1 MPSTN
6 KTTNLNLN
14 QWIGT
19 DKPKREDFISDNN
32 ILDTVISGHINNNDI
47 HVTETLLSQLSSSV
61 SLGMTFGTGEE
72 TQSIQMPFEPSMVII
87 LAAAKP
93 LVEYNTSSNY
103 VKCNSGIAFQ
113 STYGSSLGVS
123 LTGNQ
128 LTVQQTLSSPSGGVY
143 YNLNNSAEVY
153 IYAAFK

>member
-19 DKPKREDFISDNN
+19 DKPKREDFVSDNN
-32 ILDTVISGHINNNDI
+32 ILDTVISNHINNNDV
-47 HVTETLLSQLSSSV
+47 HVTEALLSQLSGTV
-61 SLGMTFGTGEE
+61 SIGMTFGTGEE

-87 LAAAKP
+87 LAVSRP
-93 LVEYNTSSNY
+93 LVEYDRSQNY
-103 VKCNSGIAFQ
+103 IKCNSGIAFK
-113 STYGSSLGVS
+113 SMYGSSSGVS
-123 LTGNQ
+123 LSGDQ
-128 LTVQQTLSSPSGGVY
+128 LTVQQTLSSSSGGVY
-143 YNLNNSAEVY
+143 YNLNNANEMY

>member
-19 DKPKREDFISDNN
+19 DKPKREDFVSDNN
-32 ILDTVISGHINNNDI
+32 ILDTVISNHINNDDV
-47 HVTETLLSQLSSSV
+47 HVTEDLSHLSSTM

-87 LAAAKP
+87 LAVSKP
-93 LVEYNTSSNY
+93 LVEYDTLEDCI
-103 VKCNSGIAFQ
+103 KCNSGIALK
-113 STYGSSLGVS
+113 SSYGSSSGVS
-123 LTGNQ
+123 LSGSQ

-143 YNLNNSAEVY
+143 YNLNNPAEMY